1 MSTIEVKIDLQMTE
15 SYRRPSRGEGTSKIN
30 ILQSKAPT
38 AMNTGSFA
46 SIDKTCRKS
55 PQLRFQNNYWR
66 LQLEG
71 VLQTKTK
78 VHLNAFKITLFFF
91 FFFFKSTSDCKM
103 SKWHQTNSR
112 LSLNMKYVETK
123 LLTPHGGLIISMFR
137 KTTVSAKDSAFIM

>member
-78 VHLNAFKITLFFF
+78 VHLNAFKITLFSFF
-91 FFFFKSTSDCKM
+91 FQVNKWLQDVQMTPDQQPALSEHEVRRDKTVDTTWRPYHLYVQKNNCKC
-103 SKWHQTNSR
+103 KR
-112 LSLNMKYVETK
+112 
-123 LLTPHGGLIISMFR
+123 
-137 KTTVSAKDSAFIM
+137 